1 MIVKGLLSESID
13 LDLLVAVLSFWGRHL
28 TDLLHGSQSLRVC
41 CELVSQTGG
50 GGGGVRLPC
59 DEPGSSGELSGE
71 QRDQTGSVVRH
82 LPTHLLPVKPGHR
95 GEIWTVAGVGT
106 LSQH

>member
-41 CELVSQTGG
+41 SELVSQTGG
-50 GGGGVRLPC
+50 GGVVRLPC
-59 DEPGSSGELSGE
+59 DVPGSSGELSGE

>member
-13 LDLLVAVLSFWGRHL
+13 LDLLVAVGRHL

-41 CELVSQTGG
+41 SELVSQTGG
-50 GGGGVRLPC
+50 GVVQLPC
-59 DEPGSSGELSGE
+59 DVPGSSGELSGE